1 MILKYHKQRKQ
12 DVEVIIIPDMES
24 INFGRGV
31 GYEVNKY
38 TPTEEIANISA
49 TSIRESIKLG
59 NEYWRKLVPVE
70 LQEDI
75 ISNIR

>member
-1 MILKYHKQRKQ
+1 M
-12 DVEVIIIPDMES
+12 IIPDMES

-49 TSIRESIKLG
+49 TNIRESIKLG
-59 NEYWRKLVPVE
+59 NENWRKFVPVE

>member
-1 MILKYHKQRKQ
+1 
-12 DVEVIIIPDMES
+12 MES

-49 TSIRESIKLG
+49 TFIRESIKAG
-59 NEYWRKLVPVE
+59 NENWRKFVPVE